1 MSFSFARVKA
11 AITHL
16 FGVEEDKAHHLVT
29 AIEADVTPVLD
40 QAKQQLHDLVKE
52 GQADVAAI
60 LTKGLADIRA
70 DLAEIKAALGS
81 APAPGPKTTPP
92 AA

>member
-1 MSFSFARVKA
+1 MPFSLTGIKT

-16 FGVEEDKAHHLVT
+16 FGVEETKAHHLV
-29 AIEADVTPVLD
+29 EAVRADLTPVLT
-40 QAKQQLHDLVKE
+40 QAEEQLHGLITEGHNDLE
-52 GQADVAAI
+52 AL

-81 APAPGPKTTPP
+81 APAPAPGPKP